1 MCGIIGYIGESN
13 AFPFLLEGLKKLEYR
28 GYDSAGIA
36 VLSNEL
42 CIQKNLGKLKEITF
56 REVNG
61 AIGIAHVRWATHGK
75 VSVENAH
82 PHLDCKKEIAVVHN
96 GIFENYR
103 ELKNY
108 LSTMGHIFNSETDS
122 EVAAH
127 LIEEFMLQGFSFEE
141 AIVNAVKMLQG
152 SFTLLVMKQNEQKIG
167 GARKGTRSLI
177 LGVSEKG
184 FFPAS
189 DVLAFLEWTN
199 HVVYLK
205 SGDVFFADNRGGLRI
220 YNIDDAS
227 FVDRPRDILKYS
239 IDAVKKGEFEHL
251 MLREISEQDETIL
264 RALKQDEQTIFG
276 IVEKIRHAGGTFFV
290 GCGSSY
296 HACLAGS
303 YMFSKLAK
311 VHVNVVLASEFEN
324 YEHFLTD
331 RSLIFAISQ
340 SGETADVLD
349 AVTAAKRRGSRVVGI
364 INREGS
370 ILARESDYQLFMNS
384 GPEICVLSTK
394 TYTSQLVLMNLLAYA
409 LADKYQDGVEKLGH
423 LYVDIY
429 NLTSRTMR
437 EYLTKLARI
446 LVTSKD
452 IYLMGRGAQY
462 TTALEAALKIKEVSY
477 IHAEAFAGGEIK
489 HGTLALIEN
498 GVPCIV
504 FVSHHDSRD
513 KILSNAEEVKSR
525 GGYIIGVGSE
535 KDEIFDFWIKVP
547 EAGELNPIIQI
558 IPMQILAYQL
568 AVLKGLDPDKPR
580 NLAKCVTV
588 T

>member
-1 MCGIIGYIGESN
+1 MCGIIGYIGESK

-36 VLSNEL
+36 VLANEL
-42 CIQKNLGKLKEITF
+42 CVQKNLGKLKEITF

-61 AIGIAHVRWATHGK
+61 SIGIAHVRWATHGK

-82 PHLDCKKEIAVVHN
+82 PHLDCKKEIAIVHN

-103 ELKNY
+103 EVRNY
-108 LSTMGHIFNSETDS
+108 LSTMGHIFQSETDS
-122 EVAAH
+122 EVASH

-141 AIVNAVKMLQG
+141 AVVNAVKMLQG
-152 SFTLLVMKQNEQKIG
+152 SFTMLVMKQHEQKIV

-177 LGVSEKG
+177 IGVSENG

-189 DVLAFLEWTN
+189 DVLAFLDWTN
-199 HVVYLK
+199 QVVYLK

-220 YNIDDAS
+220 YNIDEAS
-227 FVDRPRDILKYS
+227 FVERPRDILKYRLEE
-239 IDAVKKGEFEHL
+239 VKKGEFEHL

-276 IVEKIRHAGGTFFV
+276 ICDKIRQAQGTFFV

-303 YMFSKLAK
+303 YMFSQLAK

-331 RSLIFAISQ
+331 QSLIFAISQ

-349 AVTAAKRRGSRVVGI
+349 AVSAAKRKGSRVVSI
-364 INREGS
+364 VNRESS

-409 LADKYQDGVEKLGH
+409 LADNYQDGLAKLGH
-423 LYVDIY
+423 LYVEIY
-429 NLTSRTMR
+429 NLTSRAMR
-437 EYLTKLARI
+437 DYLAELARM
-446 LVTSKD
+446 LVNATD
-452 IYLMGRGAQY
+452 IYLIGRGAQY

-489 HGTLALIEN
+489 HGTLALIED

-504 FVSHHDSRD
+504 FVSHDNRA
-513 KILSNAEEVKSR
+513 KIRANAEEVKSR
-525 GGYIIGVGSE
+525 GGYIIGVASE

-547 EAGELNPIIQI
+547 EAGALNPIMQI

-588 T
+588 S

>member
-1 MCGIIGYIGESN
+1 MCGIIGYIGN
-13 AFPFLLEGLKKLEYR
+13 GDAFPFLLKGLGKLEYR
-28 GYDSAGIA
+28 GYDSAGVA

-42 CIQKNLGKLKEITF
+42 CIQKNLGKLKDIQFQAVPGE
-56 REVNG
+56 
-61 AIGIAHVRWATHGK
+61 IGIAHVRWATHGK

-82 PHLDCKKEIAVVHN
+82 PHLDCKKELAVVHN

-108 LSTMGHIFNSETDS
+108 LSTLGHTFSSETDT

-141 AIVNAVKMLQG
+141 AVVNAVKMLQG
-152 SFTLLVMKQNEQKIG
+152 SFTLLVIKRGEQKMV
-167 GARKGTRSLI
+167 GARKGARSLT
-177 LGVSEKG
+177 LGVSEDG

-189 DVLAFLEWTN
+189 DVLAFLDWTN
-199 HVVYLK
+199 QVVYLK
-205 SGDVFFADNRGGLRI
+205 SGDVFFADDRGGLRI
-220 YNIDDAS
+220 YNIDEAR
-227 FVDRPRDILKYS
+227 FVERPRDILKYAS
-239 IDAVKKGEFEHL
+239 EEAKKGEFEHL

-264 RALKQDEQTIFG
+264 RALKQDETTIFG
-276 IVEKIRHAGGTFFV
+276 ICEKIKHAGGTFFV
-290 GCGSSY
+290 ACGSSY

-303 YMFSKLAK
+303 YMFSKLAN

-331 RSLIFAISQ
+331 RSLIFAVSQ

-349 AVTAAKRRGSRVVGI
+349 AVSAAKRRGSRVVSI
-364 INREGS
+364 VNRESS

-409 LADKYQDGVEKLGH
+409 LADNYQDGKEKLGH

-429 NLTSRTMR
+429 NLTSRAMR
-437 EYLTKLARI
+437 EYLAKLATM
-446 LVTSKD
+446 LVTNKD
-452 IYLMGRGAQY
+452 IYLIGRGVQY

-489 HGTLALIEN
+489 HGTLALIED

-504 FVSHHDSRD
+504 FVSQDNRD
-513 KILSNAEEVKSR
+513 KILANAEEVKSR
-525 GGYIIGVGSE
+525 GGYIIGVASE
-535 KDEIFDFWIKVP
+535 KHEIFDYWIKVP

-588 T
+588 S